1 MGEIKENKE
10 KIEEEQLDEDTI
22 LEDPVDFDSVPI
34 VLDASAAR
42 SKAKLMRKRSTER
55 RLPAS
60 VLAKKKAAEKLKD
73 ILTTKIEACTGS
85 DEPSV
90 IDQIKR
96 DLIDASFQVDLSN
109 PEDDLENL
117 DDEAKADLLAKQIS
131 KMESNYVM
139 KLLKKIEKGVL
150 DISIPLLMP
159 FLSLQVKLKMG
170 TNIFKGLEPHN
181 KKKIV
186 KENFINDMIE
196 DITDIALLQEVL
208 DRTQEKLNIL
218 NPPKPIE
225 KEIIH
230 EKMDDYFN
238 IENDSFEL
246 PSAPIRGYCNTG
258 KRSFTFKN
266 YYFN

>member
-1 MGEIKENKE
+1 
-10 KIEEEQLDEDTI
+10 
-22 LEDPVDFDSVPI
+22 
-34 VLDASAAR
+34 
-42 SKAKLMRKRSTER
+42 
-55 RLPAS
+55 
-60 VLAKKKAAEKLKD
+60 
-73 ILTTKIEACTGS
+73 
-85 DEPSV
+85 
-90 IDQIKR
+90 
-96 DLIDASFQVDLSN
+96 
-109 PEDDLENL
+109 
-117 DDEAKADLLAKQIS
+117 
-131 KMESNYVM
+131 M
-139 KLLKKIEKGVL
+139 KLLKKIEKGIL
-150 DISIPLLMP
+150 DISIPMLMP

-230 EKMDDYFN
+230 EKMHDYFS

-246 PSAPIRGYCNTG
+246 PSAPIRQVTVIQEKDHSPLRTITSIKEESPEKEVNAKHNLSSDISKFELKEGSPEINDLSKEKTG
-258 KRSFTFKN
+258 GEEKIERNESDLKKSDDEGCPSSEFDSSSEEEKEEAKEEAKDLEDTKTTDKEKVEEDEGIGKEQETKKTETKEGTEKN
-266 YYFN
+266 IK